1 MENKI
6 RRMITQDRS
15 TKAEILLI
23 LKEEA
28 RKVGLDDIINSSL
41 YLLRDAQ
48 YIQKGYQEEYLKAY
62 TNGFILRIRDVKADK
77 NDYIG
82 LVDVD
87 ELETAINLLEEQSKM
102 VEELEESEPAFFHI
116 YKVISIY
123 TTFILEEPVHQVGTL
138 FPGGFKVKKE
148 KETYFCPVKK
158 NNENNPLAVCPF
170 CIAEQDEE
178 V

>member
-6 RRMITQDRS
+6 RSRTNTGTP
-15 TKAEILLI
+15 TKSEILII

-28 RKVGLDDIINSSL
+28 RKVGLDHIMKSSL

-48 YIQKGYQEEYLKAY
+48 YIQKGYREEYLKAY
-62 TNGFILRIRDVKADK
+62 TNGFLLRIKEVKEDQ
-77 NDYIG
+77 NHYPDPI
-82 LVDVD
+82 DP
-87 ELETAINLLEEQSKM
+87 EILETALELLESQQKM
-102 VEELEESEPAFFHI
+102 VEKLEESEPAFFQI
-116 YKVISIY
+116 YKIISLY

-138 FPGGFKVKKE
+138 FPGGLRVKEDKG
-148 KETYFCPVKK
+148 TYFCPVKR

-170 CIAEQDEE
+170 CIAKQDEE